1 MVALNKHFA
10 PENPH
15 SVEENRVGDF
25 FGQDGKSRPANR
37 LSALQPRRESGHGYD
52 ETASG
57 MFYYGFRYY
66 DPVTGRWPSRDPI
79 GEWSF
84 WPIQRQY
91 NQYRYSI
98 ALLYQSLRLNLNRN
112 SRQTLIA
119 HYLAIQSLK
128 MKLKRF
134 QWLHKTSQ
142 QNYSFINNRSIQ
154 SFDILGLFGP
164 GGGIPEIVDQIK
176 EVGLG
181 DAWEANKLA
190 NEAEKAAEESG
201 LSGRS
206 GGARDGYRH
215 CVWSCKMANEIGEEN
230 AEKVGDTHEDHG
242 NDDDAGKKMDLCNNK
257 EGRGCAGSG
266 KSCEDCCS
274 DKLNNGELHNREGGP
289 LHPADPGPGPRRF

>member
-215 CVWSCKMANEIGEEN
+215 WGMS
-230 AEKVGDTHEDHG
+230 H
-242 NDDDAGKKMDLCNNK
+242 
-257 EGRGCAGSG
+257 
-266 KSCEDCCS
+266 
-274 DKLNNGELHNREGGP
+274 P
-289 LHPADPGPGPRRF
+289 LLKF